1 MAAELLSQGVDLF
14 YEAVMADEHLAPY
27 FGRINMQKHRMKI
40 VSSCVGLPWGRP
52 TQRNAGRGQQ
62 RHACDTFSGCQGWGC
77 LECAS

>member
-40 VSSCVGLPWGRP
+40 VSAVAGLTRDSP
-52 TQRNAGRGQQ
+52 N
-62 RHACDTFSGCQGWGC
+62 D
-77 LECAS
+77 EM